1 MKNPIRYKT
10 IELNVDQLAISA
22 TALELLIADESRS
35 IKKNTEKLNGAN
47 STEQARELQD
57 EIKKSRNRIQNLKPI
72 IEQMFDNERWVIK
85 HTL

>member
-22 TALELLIADESRS
+22 TALELFIADQSQS

-72 IEQMFDNERWVIK
+72 MEQMFDNERWIIK